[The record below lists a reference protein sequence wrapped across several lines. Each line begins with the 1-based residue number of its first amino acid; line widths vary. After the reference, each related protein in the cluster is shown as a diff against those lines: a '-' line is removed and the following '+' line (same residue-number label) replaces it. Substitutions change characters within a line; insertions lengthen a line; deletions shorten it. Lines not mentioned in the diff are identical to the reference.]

1 MNERRPTPRY
11 PVILPALC
19 QASDGFEF
27 HAVTVDISAA
37 GIKLRSVIL
46 PHVDHKLTCSIR
58 NVGQF
63 QTMVIRASA
72 CDFAVR
78 VTSQNPTPGSIARRL
93 IELSQQ
99 QAQIPNTVRISRRIV
114 PNRTTVEVSLGNGV
128 SVVAQIINLS
138 ASGVALLIDTPLA
151 LGQPILVGR
160 HKATVRRQIEGG
172 VGVAFLT
179 PLAQDAV
186 DERTEL

>member
-27 HAVTVDISAA
+27 HAVTVDISAT
-37 GIKLRSVIL
+37 GIQLRSVIV
-46 PHVDHKLTCSIR
+46 PRVDHKLTCSIR
-58 NVGQF
+58 DVGQL
-63 QTMVIRASA
+63 QTMVIQASA

-78 VTSQNPTPGSIARRL
+78 VTSQSPTPGSIARRL

-99 QAQIPNTVRISRRIV
+99 QARVPDTVRISRRIV
-114 PNRTTVEVSLGNGV
+114 PNRTAVEVSLGDGV
-128 SVVAQIINLS
+128 SVTAQIINLS
-138 ASGVALLIDTPLA
+138 ASGVALLMDTPLA

-160 HKATVRRQIEGG
+160 HKATVTRQIEGG

-179 PLAQDAV
+179 PLAPNAV